1 MMEFEL
7 TEEHKMF
14 QKLGKDFA
22 DREIEHI
29 AEEIEREGRVPGD
42 ILGKLAAVGLLGIAA
57 PEKHGGLGVGFLTYI
72 LAVEQIHYPCTPCS
86 WLLVA
91 NEFADV
97 LSQVGTEGQKA
108 EFLPS
113 AVEGR
118 LLPGWSFADE
128 IDGDGSA
135 TLSTTAHLDKGH
147 WVINGTKRFHTFGH
161 VDGPTIIFAR
171 TGKDELSSFLVPKNI
186 TGYTSSKPMALLGLR
201 GLEIVDTYLH
211 DVRVPE
217 DSLLGERGKGLEI
230 AQMVAVASRLR
241 QAIQSVACA
250 QRALDEAVKYSKER
264 TRRGVPIASMQAIQ
278 WLLAE
283 IAMRIEPARWST
295 YEVAWSKEQGEDT
308 SMQSAMSK
316 LFTART
322 AKEAANMAIQ
332 VHGCYGLTKDYRI
345 ERIYRQ
351 AKMFEL
357 AEGSKDAQASVV
369 ADALLA
375 R

>member
-1 MMEFEL
+1 MEFEL

-14 QKLGKDFA
+14 QKLGRDFA
-22 DREIEHI
+22 DREIEPV
-29 AEEIEREGRVPGD
+29 AEEIEKESRVPED
-42 ILGKLAAVGLLGIAA
+42 MLGKLAAVGLLGIAA
-57 PEKHGGLGVGFLTYI
+57 PEKYGGLGAGFLTYI

-97 LSQVGTEGQKA
+97 LSRVGTEGQKA
-108 EFLPS
+108 GFLPS

-118 LLPGWSFADE
+118 LLPGWFFADE
-128 IDGDGSA
+128 IDGVGPA
-135 TLSTTAHLDKGH
+135 ALNTTAHLDKGH

-171 TGKDELSSFLVPKNI
+171 TGKGEVSSFLVSKNI
-186 TGYTSSKPMALLGLR
+186 SGYTSSKPMALLGLR

-217 DSLLGERGKGLEI
+217 DSLLGERGKGLAV

-264 TRRGVPIASMQAIQ
+264 TCRGVPIASMQAIQ

-283 IAMRIEPARWST
+283 MAMRIEPARWST

-308 SMQSAMSK
+308 GMQSAMLK
-316 LFTART
+316 LFAART
-322 AKEAANMAIQ
+322 AKEVANMAIQ

-357 AEGSKDAQASVV
+357 TEGSKDAQASIV

>member
-1 MMEFEL
+1 
-7 TEEHKMF
+7 
-14 QKLGKDFA
+14 
-22 DREIEHI
+22 
-29 AEEIEREGRVPGD
+29 
-42 ILGKLAAVGLLGIAA
+42 
-57 PEKHGGLGVGFLTYI
+57 
-72 LAVEQIHYPCTPCS
+72 
-86 WLLVA
+86 
-91 NEFADV
+91 
-97 LSQVGTEGQKA
+97 
-108 EFLPS
+108 
-113 AVEGR
+113 
-118 LLPGWSFADE
+118 
-128 IDGDGSA
+128 
-135 TLSTTAHLDKGH
+135 
-147 WVINGTKRFHTFGH
+147 
-161 VDGPTIIFAR
+161 
-171 TGKDELSSFLVPKNI
+171 
-186 TGYTSSKPMALLGLR
+186 MALLGLR

-217 DSLLGERGKGLEI
+217 DSLLGERGKGLKI

-283 IAMRIEPARWST
+283 MAMRIEPARWST

-316 LFTART
+316 LFAARM
-322 AKEAANMAIQ
+322 AKEVANMAIQ

-357 AEGSKDAQASVV
+357 TEGSKDAQASVV

>member
-1 MMEFEL
+1 MEFEL

-22 DREIEHI
+22 DREIEPV
-29 AEEIEREGRVPGD
+29 ADEIEKESRVPED
-42 ILGKLAAVGLLGIAA
+42 MLGKLAAVGLLGIAA
-57 PEKHGGLGVGFLTYI
+57 PERYGGLGVGFLTYI

-97 LSQVGTEGQKA
+97 LSRVGTEGQKA
-108 EFLPS
+108 ELLPPVVEGHMLPS
-113 AVEGR
+113 C
-118 LLPGWSFADE
+118 SFADD
-128 IDGDGSA
+128 IDGVGPA
-135 TLSTTAHLDKGH
+135 TLNTTAHLDKGH

-171 TGKDELSSFLVPKNI
+171 TGKGEVSSLLVSKNI

-217 DSLLGERGKGLEI
+217 DSLLGERGKGLEV

-283 IAMRIEPARWST
+283 MAMRIEPARWST
-295 YEVAWSKEQGEDT
+295 YEVTWSKEQGEDT
-308 SMQSAMSK
+308 GMQSAMLK
-316 LFTART
+316 LFAART
-322 AKEAANMAIQ
+322 AKEVANMAIQ

-357 AEGSKDAQASVV
+357 TEGSKDAQASIV

>member
-1 MMEFEL
+1 MEFEL

-22 DREIEHI
+22 DREIEPI
-29 AEEIEREGRVPGD
+29 VEEIEKEGKVPGD
-42 ILGKLAAVGLLGIAA
+42 MLGKLAAVGLLGIAA
-57 PEKHGGLGVGFLTYI
+57 PEKCGGLGVGFLTYI
-72 LAVEQIHYPCTPCS
+72 LAVEQIHYPCSPCS
-86 WLLVA
+86 WLLIA

-97 LSQVGTEGQKA
+97 LSQVGTEGQQA
-108 EFLPS
+108 EFLPPV
-113 AVEGR
+113 VEGR
-118 LLPGWSFADE
+118 LLPGWFFADE
-128 IDGDGSA
+128 IDGVGPA
-135 TLSTTAHLDKGH
+135 TLNTTAHLDKGY
-147 WVINGTKRFHTFGH
+147 WVINGTKHFHTFGH
-161 VDGPTIIFAR
+161 VDGPTIIFAK
-171 TGKDELSSFLVPKNI
+171 TGEGEVSSFLVSKNVN
-186 TGYTSSKPMALLGLR
+186 GYASSQPMPLLGLR
-201 GLEIVDTYLH
+201 GLEVVDTYLH
-211 DVRVPE
+211 NVRVPE
-217 DSLLGERGKGLEI
+217 DSLLGERGKGLDI
-230 AQMVAVASRLR
+230 GRMVAVASRLR

-283 IAMRIEPARWST
+283 MAMRIEPARWST
-295 YEVAWSKEQGEDT
+295 YEAAWSKEQGEDT

-316 LFTART
+316 LFAART
-322 AKEAANMAIQ
+322 AKEVANMAIQ

-357 AEGSKDAQASVV
+357 TEGSKDAQALVV